1 MKIQILDAKGNKT
14 GEINTEIFGGVIRE
28 DIIQKIVEIEKLEE
42 KQFYAPYMWSGME
55 TSASGNVKHNR
66 HVWKTDRGKGMSRFP
81 KKRMSDKGDRF
92 VWMGAVSPETKGG
105 RRAHPPHV
113 IRRELKIN
121 KKEMLF
127 AFKSALSLVSSNE
140 EIVKKYSSLAG
151 KQIKVKLPVV
161 VEEKI
166 LSAKTKEVF
175 NALSKIFGEEIFS
188 LLVQNKEVRS
198 GIGKMRGRRYKHNA
212 GLLLI
217 IGDKEERKISG
228 FDVVKVKDL
237 KLKDLASNGARFTM
251 FTENAIRDLEN
262 KINPEDEHINKER

>member
-1 MKIQILDAKGNKT
+1 
-14 GEINTEIFGGVIRE
+14 
-28 DIIQKIVEIEKLEE
+28 
-42 KQFYAPYMWSGME
+42 
-55 TSASGNVKHNR
+55 
-66 HVWKTDRGKGMSRFP
+66 
-81 KKRMSDKGDRF
+81 
-92 VWMGAVSPETKGG
+92 
-105 RRAHPPHV
+105 
-113 IRRELKIN
+113 
-121 KKEMLF
+121 
-127 AFKSALSLVSSNE
+127 
-140 EIVKKYSSLAG
+140 
-151 KQIKVKLPVV
+151 
-161 VEEKI
+161 
-166 LSAKTKEVF
+166 
-175 NALSKIFGEEIFS
+175 